1 MLLRLFM
8 ANLRPYR
15 WRLLALGVL
24 QAFQV
29 AANLVL
35 PQLNARIID
44 GGVLTGDT
52 GYIWQVG
59 GVMVGISL
67 AQLVLASFAVYIASH
82 VTMSFGRDVRGLLF
96 GKITSF
102 SQQEVDRIGTSSLI
116 TRVTND
122 VQQVQILLMMATTLA
137 IGAPL
142 TAIGGVVMAL
152 RTDVGLSALLVIS
165 LPALTVALFF
175 LIRRMLPLFRLV
187 QTRIDKVNGVLREQI
202 TGLRVVRAFV
212 REPEERNRFR
222 LVNDELTATSVKAGR
237 LLSYML
243 PLVWLVANV
252 SSVAVVWF
260 GGHRVADGSPSIG
273 NMVAFLNY
281 FTIIL
286 MSVMMASFVA
296 MLAPRAS
303 VSAERIAEVLD
314 TELSVHG
321 PAEPV
326 THLSEH
332 GHLELRG
339 VTFQYPGAEA
349 PVLQDISFDST
360 RGEVTAIIGSTGAG
374 KTTLL
379 NLVPRLY
386 DATGGSVLVDGV
398 DIRDL
403 DSRTLTDRI
412 GFVPQK
418 PYLFTGTVASNL
430 RFGNPDATDEALW
443 DALEVAQAADFV
455 AAMPGGLGARI
466 SQGGTNVSGGQRQRI
481 SIARALVRRPE
492 VYLFDDSFSALDLA
506 TDARL
511 RSALVPYT
519 RDAAVV
525 IVAQRVSTIAT
536 ADEILVL
543 EDGELVGRGTHEELL
558 DSCATYAEIVQSQI
572 GERSAA

>member
-1 MLLRLFM
+1 VLLRLFM

-260 GGHRVADGSPSIG
+260 GGHRVADGSLSIG

-430 RFGNPDATDEALW
+430 RFGNPDATDEELW

-511 RSALVPYT
+511 RAALVPWT
-519 RDAAVV
+519 VDATV
-525 IVAQRVSTIAT
+525 IVVAQRVSTIAG
-536 ADEILVL
+536 ADRIVVIDEGRVVGIGRH
-543 EDGELVGRGTHEELL
+543 DELIETCE
-558 DSCATYAEIVQSQI
+558 TYAEIVASQAQ
-572 GERSAA
+572 AAAA